1 MENQKDRLMTN
12 VDDATSNILKIIK
25 GVLFFS
31 LLVCPLLMA
40 TPLTLVASESSSSK
54 KPLEKSFPNSE
65 KCKRCH
71 LRVFEEWEA
80 SAQSRSIVTA
90 PFRVTLDR
98 FLASTDG
105 KDQAMC
111 FRCHAP
117 HIGEY
122 GDLLPQF
129 IKEVQ
134 SKDPQMDG
142 VGCPQC
148 HLIQDVDM
156 QSHPPTPKFE
166 LGTTIFGGYD
176 KAAQN
181 LAHQS
186 QKLDL
191 YRESK
196 FCVTCHDSLPETV
209 QTAKGVP
216 GWLGPWEKTKA
227 ESSGKPC
234 QTCHMPEAI
243 DESAN
248 GEKVRKVANHSFPGR
263 FGKVRAEAVTLDF
276 TTAVKGDTSQV
287 KVSIHSLVP
296 HNLPLPHPGWSRVVV
311 DLSIF
316 GKNLKKVYSE
326 QRYYERVFGNAE
338 GKETVFDFE
347 AKNVLKDTLLKP
359 EETRMEVFTFPT
371 PKDAPS
377 MDVVVSIT
385 YAPVHGPQDFLEKVE
400 QEAALGQKDKAFQ
413 SVQIAQ
419 KKLNVLLTK

>member
-1 MENQKDRLMTN
+1 MTRGYDSTAN
-12 VDDATSNILKIIK
+12 VWEIVS
-25 GVLFFS
+25 GGLFLS
-31 LLVCPLLMA
+31 LVVCLLLMA
-40 TPLTLVASESSSSK
+40 APLSSVASDPSSSK
-54 KPLEKSFPNSE
+54 NPLEKSFPSSE

-98 FLASTDG
+98 FLASTDE
-105 KDQAMC
+105 KDHAMC
-111 FRCHAP
+111 LRCHAP
-117 HIGEY
+117 HILEY
-122 GDLLPQF
+122 GELLPRF

-134 SKDPQMDG
+134 SKDPQIDG

-156 QSHPPTPKFE
+156 KSHPPMPKFHLE
-166 LGTTIFGGYD
+166 TTIFGGYD
-176 KAAQN
+176 KAVSN

-191 YRESK
+191 YRESR
-196 FCVTCHDSLPETV
+196 FCVTCHDSLPETS
-209 QTAKGVP
+209 QTVKGMP

-243 DESAN
+243 GESAN

-276 TTAVKGDTSQV
+276 TTAVKGETSQV
-287 KVSIHSLVP
+287 QVSINSLVP

-316 GKNLKKVYSE
+316 GKNLKKVYNE
-326 QRYYERVFGNAE
+326 QRFYERVFGDAE
-338 GKETVFDFE
+338 GKDTIFDFE
-347 AKNVLKDTLLKP
+347 AKKVLKDTILKP
-359 EETRMEVFTFPT
+359 EEARIESFTFPT

-377 MDVVVSIT
+377 MDVVVTLT
-385 YAPVHGPQDFLEKVE
+385 YAPVHGPQDFLKKVE
-400 QEAALGQKDKAFQ
+400 QESALGPKDRAFQ
-413 SVQIAQ
+413 SVHIAQ
-419 KKLNVLLTK
+419 KKVNVLLKK

>member
-1 MENQKDRLMTN
+1 MIRTRWYVSTTKTW
-12 VDDATSNILKIIK
+12 
-25 GVLFFS
+25 GVVSGDLFLALF
-31 LLVCPLLMA
+31 VCLLLMA
-40 TPLTLVASESSSSK
+40 TPLSSVAGDQESSK
-54 KPLEKSFPNSE
+54 KPLEKSFPSSE

-98 FLASTDG
+98 FLSSNDE
-105 KDQAMC
+105 KDHAMC

-117 HIGEY
+117 HILEY
-122 GDLLPQF
+122 GKLLPRF

-134 SKDPQMDG
+134 SKDPQIDG

-156 QSHPPTPKFE
+156 KSHPPMPKFQ

-176 KAAQN
+176 KAVSN

-191 YRESK
+191 YRESR
-196 FCVTCHDSLPETV
+196 FCVTCHDSLPETS
-209 QTAKGVP
+209 QTAKGMP

-234 QTCHMPEAI
+234 QSCHMPEAI
-243 DESAN
+243 GESAN
-248 GEKVRKVANHSFPGR
+248 GEKVRKIANHSFPGR
-263 FGKVRAEAVTLDF
+263 FGKVRAEAVTIDF

-287 KVSIHSLVP
+287 QVSINSLVP

-316 GKNLKKVYSE
+316 GKNLKKVYNE
-326 QRYYERVFGNAE
+326 QRFYERVFGNAE
-338 GKETVFDFE
+338 GKDTVFDFE
-347 AKNVLKDTLLKP
+347 AKKVLKDTLLKP
-359 EETRMEVFTFPT
+359 EEARIESFTFPT

-377 MDVVVSIT
+377 MDVVVTLT
-385 YAPVHGPQDFLEKVE
+385 YAPVHGPDDFLKKIE
-400 QEAALGQKDKAFQ
+400 QESALGPKDRAFQ
-413 SVQIAQ
+413 SVQIAH
-419 KKLNVLLTK
+419 KKVNVLLKK

>member
-1 MENQKDRLMTN
+1 MARRSYLIDFLGG
-12 VDDATSNILKIIK
+12 VIFLKKVK
-25 GVLFFS
+25 GSLFFC
-31 LLVCPLLMA
+31 LLVCFL
-40 TPLTLVASESSSSK
+40 LVAIPLPFVAGETSSSK
-54 KPLEKSFPNSE
+54 KPLEKAFPSSE

-98 FLASTDG
+98 FLAAAD
-105 KDQAMC
+105 KQDQAMC

-117 HIGEY
+117 HILEY
-122 GDLLPQF
+122 PNLLPHF

-142 VGCPQC
+142 VGCSQC
-148 HLIQDVDM
+148 HLIQEVDTTI
-156 QSHPPTPKFE
+156 QPPMPKYQ

-191 YRESK
+191 YRKSEY
-196 FCVTCHDSLPETV
+196 CVTCHASLPKMEKKTREI
-209 QTAKGVP
+209 P

-227 ESSGKPC
+227 EISGKTC

-276 TTAVKGDTSQV
+276 STEVKGENSQV
-287 KVSIHSLVP
+287 QVNIQSLVP

-316 GKNLKKVYSE
+316 GKNLKKVYNE
-326 QRYYERVFGNAE
+326 QRYYERVYGNAE
-338 GKETVFDFE
+338 GKATVFDFE
-347 AKNVLKDTLLKP
+347 GKEILKNTLLKP
-359 EETRMEVFTFPT
+359 EEMRVETFTFPT

-377 MDVVVSIT
+377 MDVMVTLT
-385 YAPVHGPQDFLEKVE
+385 YAPIHGPQEFLEKVE
-400 QEAALGQKDKAFQ
+400 EEAALGKKDRAFQ
-413 SVQIAQ
+413 SVQIIQ
-419 KKLNVLLTK
+419 KKANVLLKK

>member
-31 LLVCPLLMA
+31 LLVCLLLMA

-377 MDVVVSIT
+377 MDVVVSLT

-419 KKLNVLLTK
+419 KK

>member
-1 MENQKDRLMTN
+1 MTK
-12 VDDATSNILKIIK
+12 VDHSTFNIVKYVK
-25 GVLFFS
+25 RWVFFS
-31 LLVCPLLMA
+31 LLGCLLLLA
-40 TPLTLVASESSSSK
+40 TPLNLVAGEASSGK

-98 FLASTDG
+98 FLSSTDE
-105 KDQAMC
+105 KDHAMC

-117 HIGEY
+117 HIVEY
-122 GDLLPQF
+122 GDLLPRF

-156 QSHPPTPKFE
+156 KSHPPMPTFQ

-196 FCVTCHDSLPETV
+196 FCVTCHDSLPETA
-209 QTAKGVP
+209 QTPKGLP

-276 TTAVKGDTSQV
+276 TTEVKGELSQV
-287 KVSIHSLVP
+287 QVSIQSLVP

-316 GKNLKKVYSE
+316 GKNLKKVYNE
-326 QRYYERVFGNAE
+326 QRFYERVFGNAE
-338 GKETVFDFE
+338 GKETVFNFE
-347 AKNVLKDTLLKP
+347 AKKVLKDTLLKP
-359 EETRMEVFTFPT
+359 EEMRIEAFTFPT

-377 MDVVVSIT
+377 MDVVVSLT

-419 KKLNVLLTK
+419 KKTNVLLKK

>member
-1 MENQKDRLMTN
+1 MTRKY
-12 VDDATSNILKIIK
+12 DATINIFEGLK
-25 GVLFFS
+25 GCLFHGLRVCL
-31 LLVCPLLMA
+31 LLVITPLLA
-40 TPLTLVASESSSSK
+40 VADEPILSK
-54 KPLEKSFPNSE
+54 KPLEKSFPSSE

-90 PFRVTLDR
+90 PFRVTLGR
-98 FLASTDG
+98 FLASSDE

-117 HIGEY
+117 HILEY
-122 GDLLPQF
+122 GGLLPQF

-134 SKDPQMDG
+134 SKDPHMDG

-148 HLIQDVDM
+148 HLIQEVDM
-156 QSHPPTPKFE
+156 KSHPPMPKFQM
-166 LGTTIFGGYD
+166 GTTIFGGYD
-176 KAAQN
+176 KAVQN

-196 FCVTCHDSLPETV
+196 FCVTCHDSLPETG
-209 QTAKGVP
+209 QTAKGMP

-234 QTCHMPEAI
+234 QFCHMPEAI

-276 TTAVKGDTSQV
+276 TTAVKGETSQV
-287 KVSIHSLVP
+287 QVNINSLVP

-316 GKNLKKVYSE
+316 GKNLKKVYNE
-326 QRYYERVFGNAE
+326 QRFYERVFGNSE
-338 GKETVFDFE
+338 GKDTVFDFE
-347 AKNVLKDTLLKP
+347 AKKVLKDTLLKP
-359 EETRMEVFTFPT
+359 EEMRIETFNFPT

-377 MDVVVSIT
+377 MDVVVTIT
-385 YAPVHGPQDFLEKVE
+385 YAPVHGTQDFLEKVE
-400 QEAALGQKDKAFQ
+400 QEAPLGQKDRAFQ

-419 KKLNVLLTK
+419 KKVNVLLKK

>member
-1 MENQKDRLMTN
+1 MSKRY
-12 VDDATSNILKIIK
+12 DARTRWKAMK
-25 GVLFFS
+25 GGIF
-31 LLVCPLLMA
+31 LLLGCLLLAA
-40 TPLTLVASESSSSK
+40 TPLSSVAGESSSSK

-90 PFRVTLDR
+90 PFRVTLDK
-98 FLASTDG
+98 FLASTDK
-105 KDQAMC
+105 KDHAMC

-117 HIGEY
+117 HILEY
-122 GDLLPQF
+122 GDHLPHF

-148 HLIQDVDM
+148 HLIQDVDEK
-156 QSHPPTPKFE
+156 SHPPMPTFQ

-176 KAAQN
+176 KAAHN

-186 QKLDL
+186 QKLGL

-196 FCVTCHDSLPETV
+196 FCVTCHDSLPKT
-209 QTAKGVP
+209 TSSAKDLP
-216 GWLGPWEKTKA
+216 GWLGSWEKTKA

-276 TTAVKGDTSQV
+276 TTEVTAATSQV
-287 KVSIHSLVP
+287 QVSIQSLVP

-316 GKNLKKVYSE
+316 GKNLKKVYNE
-326 QRYYERVFGNAE
+326 QRFYERTFGNAE

-347 AKNVLKDTLLKP
+347 AKSILHDTLLKP
-359 EETRMEVFTFPT
+359 EELRIEAFTFPT
-371 PKDAPS
+371 PQDAPS
-377 MDVVVSIT
+377 MDVVVTLT
-385 YAPVHGPQDFLEKVE
+385 YAPLHGPQDFLEKVE
-400 QEAALGQKDKAFQ
+400 QESALGQKDKAFQ

-419 KKLNVLLTK
+419 KKMNVPFKK